1 MGRKCLRCGNENP
14 DFFGNDHGIL
24 YCRKCIDFGRLN
36 LGERDRRPVLKKFS
50 HNRSKT
56 CKGAAKDLLLHTEP
70 VLEFELTGFQKSISE
85 KALRALREGKDV
97 FIYAAA
103 GAGKT
108 EITLQSIAWYLNH
121 KKSVCFA
128 ISRRQVVLEIA
139 KRLRS
144 NFPDLKISAVCE
156 GYPEHFEDRFDS
168 DLIVCTMHQL
178 YQYPDCFDLLI
189 MDEVDAF
196 PYAGNQVLESIAER
210 ACRGQKMMLS
220 ATPDKKSLEAI
231 EQGEMVLC
239 ELFRRPHGKPLC
251 IPEIRRGSHLS
262 QVIQIFMKCRRLVQT
277 EKLIL
282 VFVPRKADGWWMKT
296 VLGWLAPSE
305 FIHSGI
311 DNKDQIMEQFR
322 KQKTKILVTT
332 TLLERGITVPDVQ
345 VLVYRSD
352 HPVFTCA
359 SLIQIFGRV
368 GRTFSNPYG
377 EGICFCERISSS
389 MKECITILER
399 MNKACSQP

>member
-1 MGRKCLRCGNENP
+1 MTRKCLRCGNENP
-14 DFFGNDHGIL
+14 DFIGNDRGIL
-24 YCRKCIDFGRLN
+24 YCRKCIEFGRLN
-36 LGERDRRPVLKKFS
+36 LGERDRVPVLKKFS
-50 HNRSKT
+50 GNPYG
-56 CKGAAKDLLLHTEP
+56 KGKRCLDVSVSEIKP
-70 VLEFELTGFQKSISE
+70 VLEFELTGFQKAISE
-85 KALRALREGKDV
+85 KALRSLISGKDV

-121 KKSVCFA
+121 SKSVCFA

-156 GYPEHFEDRFDS
+156 GYPEHSADRFDS

-178 YQYPDCFDLLI
+178 YQYPSCFDLLI

-196 PYAGNQVLESIAER
+196 PYAGNPVLESIALR

-220 ATPDKKSLEAI
+220 ATPDRKSLEAI
-231 EQGEMVLC
+231 EQGKMVLC

-251 IPEIRRGSHLS
+251 IPEIRRGSHLL
-262 QVIQIFMKCRRLVQT
+262 QVIQIFTKSRRLIRSD
-277 EKLIL
+277 KLIL
-282 VFVPRKADGWWMKT
+282 VFVPRKADGWWMKMI
-296 VLGWLAPSE
+296 LGFLAPSE
-305 FIHSGI
+305 LIHSGI
-311 DNKDQIMEQFR
+311 RNKDQIMDRFR

-368 GRTFSNPYG
+368 GRTFSNPFG

-389 MKECITILER
+389 MKECISILER
-399 MNKACSQP
+399 MNKACSEQ